1 MGHRSQQRSGKE
13 RQEAKYSHR
22 IEEVGTPLTA
32 LEGLKDGRERRG
44 GSGLLVGSCQA
55 ALKPPHSSPS
65 YDPVTLEMRSSWLA
79 R

>member
-32 LEGLKDGRERRG
+32 LEGLKDGREKRG
-44 GSGLLVGSCQA
+44 GQGYWWGA
-55 ALKPPHSSPS
+55 AKQPSSLPFQ
-65 YDPVTLEMRSSWLA
+65 PQL
-79 R
+79 